1 MFKKSEKDSV
11 ENDTVNSDSEEKNTV
26 ESESEKL
33 QENASEENDVDVRE
47 KKKLLK
53 KLKNKFVTGV
63 LCGVTFTL
71 IITFG
76 SAYIYSYATGR
87 YFVFKANNKMRVG
100 NEILD
105 NKSMDKINEL
115 RTYMDL
121 YYFHYY

>member
-11 ENDTVNSDSEEKNTV
+11 VNDAVNSDSEEKNTV

-87 YFVFKANNKMRVG
+87 YFVFKANN
-100 NEILD
+100 NLD
-105 NKSMDKINEL
+105 LRGFNFLMIAFNKAIKLAFFS
-115 RTYMDL
+115 
-121 YYFHYY
+121 